1 MASHLDVSGDFHMGA
16 IAALCDLASEKFR
29 AVVQVRLEASGS
41 TKHCVAI
48 FDKKIVDPDDGV
60 EHLLHVDS
68 FSKIGIDKI
77 IGGFMIGTHDRSNNR
92 AKRQRHQ

>member
-41 TKHCVAI
+41 TKQCVAI
-48 FDKKIVDPDDGV
+48 FDKKSSTRTTAWSTLFTSIRLPIS
-60 EHLLHVDS
+60 ES
-68 FSKIGIDKI
+68 
-77 IGGFMIGTHDRSNNR
+77 
-92 AKRQRHQ
+92 AKLPAAS